1 MKRYLYFIVA
11 VLSLTVVGTQV
22 LRSES
27 SAKKETAPV
36 AKKVNVD
43 KSKAN
48 ATKEEPQ
55 KLVVYYFHGNARCMT
70 CKKFESLTKEIM
82 ETRFSDEVK
91 KGRLEYRVV
100 NIDDSGN
107 KHFVND
113 YGLYTKSVVL
123 SDLNS
128 GKQTRWK
135 NLDKI
140 WEMIRDEDA
149 YRKYIEGEVRSYLGK
164 A

>member
-1 MKRYLYFIVA
+1 MKRYFYFIVA
-11 VLSLTVVGTQV
+11 ILSLTVAGTQ
-22 LRSES
+22 LLWSEAS
-27 SAKKETAPV
+27 SKKETAPAV
-36 AKKVNVD
+36 KKVNVD
-43 KSKAN
+43 KSKTS
-48 ATKEEPQ
+48 ATKEEPH
-55 KLVVYYFHGNARCMT
+55 KLVVYYFHGNARCFT

-100 NIDDSGN
+100 NIDDKGN
-107 KHFVND
+107 NHFVND